1 MQFIAPSLP
10 KSWEWLTINF
20 GINATRDV
28 IPRSYNFRTKR
39 LQDDYIKLCK
49 PKTYMAIQKKAWMT
63 SLLFKEFLYSFKKFI
78 QGGMSFTNTHLFVL
92 DGHGKHV
99 TLKVIVIKHA
109 KKIRLNMIALSSHT
123 SHAL

>member
-1 MQFIAPSLP
+1 
-10 KSWEWLTINF
+10 
-20 GINATRDV
+20 
-28 IPRSYNFRTKR
+28 
-39 LQDDYIKLCK
+39 
-49 PKTYMAIQKKAWMT
+49 MAIQKKAWMT
-63 SLLFKEFLYSFKKFI
+63 SLLFKEFLYFFKKFI

-109 KKIRLNMIALSSHT
+109 QKYKLNMIGLSSHT